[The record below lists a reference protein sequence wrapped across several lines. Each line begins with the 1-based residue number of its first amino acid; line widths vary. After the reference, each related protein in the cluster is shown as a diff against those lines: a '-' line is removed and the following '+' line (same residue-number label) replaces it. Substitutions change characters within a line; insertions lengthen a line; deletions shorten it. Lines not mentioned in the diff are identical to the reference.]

1 MSFITHKKIGAQ
13 AFSLQL
19 LKNQAEASPSI
30 FFELLWLGQ

>member
-1 MSFITHKKIGAQ
+1 VSFITHKKIGAQ

-19 LKNQAEASPSI
+19 LKKQAEASTPI